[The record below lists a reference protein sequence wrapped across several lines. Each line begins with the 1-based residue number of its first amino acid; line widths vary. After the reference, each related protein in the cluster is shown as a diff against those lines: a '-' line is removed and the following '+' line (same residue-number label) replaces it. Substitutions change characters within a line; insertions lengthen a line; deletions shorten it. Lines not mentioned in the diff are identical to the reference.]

1 MKARIL
7 LVWISIGLMTC
18 ISFSCGKGNR
28 HALYQE
34 IDSLNKRAYHL
45 HYINLEQSAALAEEA
60 FQRSKDF
67 PSQHAAALNNKAFCT
82 FMQMDFDKAE
92 QQLKQIYGITNNE
105 LELLIADI
113 GLMKIYQRISMNK
126 EFYDYRTSAL
136 QRMRRIKDDSLS
148 ISYPDE
154 WQRFNY
160 AQTEFSITSGV
171 YYYYL
176 QQEEQSLEEIN
187 QIQENNA
194 LRNDTAQLLLYYYM
208 RGSGGMYAAE
218 TPQDVT
224 LGEFFYLL
232 ECYNI
237 AKDQGYIY
245 FEANSLQAFAE
256 LLMDEKNYALISE
269 RRPNLLRL
277 INTKDLPWNE
287 LILSMANE
295 ALQLF
300 KQYGD
305 MYQISGS
312 YRTLASCCNA
322 LGKYDEAL
330 KYLTEALEYVN
341 KHHEKY
347 YASKGPNDR
356 LRTFVPNSTEST
368 ELAWNK
374 EGIKTVHEW
383 ITRLREQLSVTYAAL
398 GMKQESD
405 YNRNIYLDL
414 LNYTRQDKELE
425 SHFMAL
431 EKESSQ
437 LNLLMT
443 LVGLSGILFI
453 LIFLMLYRLWKKRN
467 TAYIEKLKKTL
478 EICQRITASIP
489 VEANDMEDVTTSIL
503 RNVKDDILRLVD
515 GKELKIRITDQTE
528 EEEDADKSH
537 LILQRYPL
545 TASTNKHSLG
555 EVELYT
561 TTRLKSDNRDLMKI
575 ITPYIAWAL
584 ENGQTFISLGDEQKM
599 LEKERYVHQQHLIEN
614 KQQNIVKKA
623 CLFIVTSITPYI
635 DRINNE
641 VHKLIAL
648 DYLHNDRIKQEKYTY
663 INELV
668 NSINENNDILS
679 LWIKMRQG
687 SLNLNVENFELNPLF
702 EIVSKNRKSFEIKQQ
717 QLTITPT
724 SSIVKADKALT
735 LFMINTLMDNARKYT
750 PKGGKIEVFAKEM
763 DNYVEISIQD
773 NGPGLSEE
781 DRSHILHEKVYD
793 SQKIGMQG
801 EGDLNDLQKNKGYG
815 FGLMNCKGIIEKYKK
830 TNPLFNVCSFDIDS
844 RLGEGS
850 RFFFRLPK
858 GIRKV
863 MYFVLL
869 LLLPCFM
876 ACMED
881 YSETS
886 SQALSEADSIQYNDQ
901 WLDMADKYAN
911 LTYESNL
918 GGAYE
923 EAVAYADTALIYLN
937 EHYRIYSKKDGPLA
951 TLKGEGP
958 TAELTW
964 LNDHF
969 LTDYYIFLDVRNE
982 AAVAFLALKDF
993 ENYRY
998 NNVAYTALYK
1008 QISKDTSLE
1017 QYCQRMQN
1025 SSNGKTIAIA
1035 MFIAFFIAFIIGYYI
1050 LYFRH
1055 RLTYRYDLQQILEI
1069 NKQVFKTPASIT
1081 QTEHR
1086 DRQIVDELIQAVSE
1100 GMNEIITTDR
1110 IGLMVFN
1117 EEDNSSHTAF
1127 SPAQNEAVENDEM
1140 LDMMNKCYQS
1150 QKALWTEGNKI
1161 KCLPMWVEAGNE
1173 NHCVGV
1179 LAIQYTY
1186 DNERANDRLLIELVA
1201 SYIAIIA
1208 YNAIVLMTRKYQ
1220 DIESAQDEA
1229 NRAIH
1234 EENQLHVQNQVL
1246 DNCLSTIK
1254 HETIYYPN
1262 RIKQII
1268 EKLQTQKD
1276 VVKEEEDVRM
1286 VEELVGYYKDIFMI
1300 LSSCAAKQLEDITFR
1315 REILHSELLGEY
1327 ILNYFKRKMKKQA
1340 VDITFSVHYDDV
1352 YFYGDEIQLKYLL
1365 ENLVNEALS
1374 YQVEGQLSLHIYK
1387 ERDFVRF
1394 DFTDSRR
1401 NKTQEELNLLFNPH
1415 LSHIH
1420 EENEDV
1426 LTGTEYL
1433 ICKQVIREH
1442 DEYTGKRG
1450 CRINA
1455 QAAQPEGFTVWFT
1468 IPAATHRHKITKQYE

>member
-7 LVWISIGLMTC
+7 LLWIGIGIMTC
-18 ISFSCGKGNR
+18 ISFSCGKGTR
-28 HALYQE
+28 HALYHE

-45 HYINLEQSAALAEEA
+45 HYINLEQSASIADQA
-60 FQRSKDF
+60 FQLSKDY
-67 PSQHAAALNNKAFCT
+67 PSLHAAALNNKAFCT

-92 QQLKQIYGITNNE
+92 QEFKQVYSLTDNE
-105 LELLIADI
+105 VELLIADV

-136 QRMRRIKDDSLS
+136 QRIRRIKDDSLS
-148 ISYPDE
+148 ISHPDD

-176 QQEEQSLEEIN
+176 QQEEQSLDEIN
-187 QIQENNA
+187 QIQEDNA
-194 LRNDTAQLLLYYYM
+194 LRNDTAQLLYYYYM
-208 RGSGGMYAAE
+208 RGSGGMYTAE
-218 TPQDVT
+218 TPQDIT
-224 LGEFFYLL
+224 LGEFLYLL

-237 AKDQGYIY
+237 SKDKGYIY

-277 INTKDLPWNE
+277 INTKDLPWDE

-322 LGKYDEAL
+322 LGRYDEAL
-330 KYLTEALEYVN
+330 NYLTEALEYVN

-347 YASKGPNDR
+347 YTSKGPDDR
-356 LRTFVPNSTEST
+356 LKTYVPNSTEST
-368 ELAWNK
+368 ELIWNK

-383 ITRLREQLSVTYAAL
+383 INRLREQLSVTYAAL

-425 SHFMAL
+425 SHYMAL

-437 LNLLMT
+437 LNLLMA
-443 LVGLSGILFI
+443 LVGLASVLFI
-453 LIFLMLYRLWKKRN
+453 LLFLLLYKLWKKRN
-467 TAYIEKLKKTL
+467 SAYIEKLKKTL

-489 VEANDMEDVTTSIL
+489 VEANDIEDVTDSIL
-503 RNVKDDILRLVD
+503 QNVKEDILQLVS
-515 GKELKIRITDQTE
+515 GKDLKIRIIDQEETE
-528 EEEDADKSH
+528 ETSEENH
-537 LILQRYPL
+537 LVLQKFPL
-545 TASTNKHSLG
+545 TASSNKTTLG
-555 EVELYT
+555 DVELYSP
-561 TTRLKSDNRDLMKI
+561 TRLKNENRDLMKI

-635 DRINNE
+635 DRIINE

-648 DYLHNDRIKQEKYTY
+648 GYLHNDRIKQEKYTY

-668 NSINENNDILS
+668 NSINEYNDILS

-687 SLNLNVENFELNPLF
+687 SLNLNIENFELNPLF

-724 SSIVKADKALT
+724 SAIIKADKALT

-750 PKGGKIEVFAKEM
+750 PKGGKIDVFANET

-781 DRSHILHEKVYD
+781 DRSHILNEKVYD

-801 EGDLNDLQKNKGYG
+801 VKDTNELQTNKGYG

-830 TNPLFNVCSFDIDS
+830 TNPLFHVCSFDIDS
-844 RLGEGS
+844 KVGEGS

-858 GIRKV
+858 GVQKV
-863 MYFVLL
+863 MYICLA
-869 LLLPCFM
+869 LLLPCFT

-881 YSETS
+881 YTGTSE
-886 SQALSEADSIQYNDQ
+886 QALTEADSIQYNDQ

-918 GGAYE
+918 NGEYE
-923 EAVAYADTALIYLN
+923 EAVACADTALIYLN
-937 EHYRIYSKKDGPLA
+937 EHYRIYSGKKEPLA

-964 LNDHF
+964 LNEHF

-1008 QISKDTSLE
+1008 QISKDSSLE

-1025 SSNGKTIAIA
+1025 SSNSKTIAIA
-1035 MFIAFFIAFIIGYYI
+1035 MFIVLFIAFVIGYYI

-1081 QTEHR
+1081 QTDHR
-1086 DRQIVDELIQAVSE
+1086 DRQIVNELIQAVSE

-1110 IGLMVFN
+1110 IGLLVFN

-1127 SPAQNEAVENDEM
+1127 SPAHKDEMENDEM

-1161 KCLPMWVEAGNE
+1161 KCLPLWVEAGSE
-1173 NHCVGV
+1173 NHCIGV
-1179 LAIQYTY
+1179 LGIQYTY
-1186 DNERANDRLLIELVA
+1186 DNERENDRLLVELVA

-1268 EKLQTQKD
+1268 EKLQSQKD
-1276 VVKEEEDVRM
+1276 AAKEEEDIHM

-1315 REILHSELLGEY
+1315 REILHSELMGEH
-1327 ILNYFKRKMKKQA
+1327 ILNYFKRKTKKQTGE
-1340 VDITFSVHYDDV
+1340 ITFDVEYDDV

-1374 YQVEGQLSLHIYK
+1374 YQADGQLSLRIYK
-1387 ERDFVRF
+1387 ERGFVRF
-1394 DFTDSRR
+1394 DFTDTRR

-1455 QAAQPEGFTVWFT
+1455 QVAQPEGFTVWFT
-1468 IPAATHRHKITKQYE
+1468 VPAAPHRNKNTNQYE